1 VSRHQALSHKEFRK
15 ARVYTDSIPNLKG
28 SFSFNVLGENMF
40 FITLVVITAVC
51 LLLPTARLYGII
63 GAMLLLYFYPF
74 LTIGVLLLA
83 GIALQYY
90 RRKLH
95 AQLYSG
101 RP

>member
-1 VSRHQALSHKEFRK
+1 MSHKESRK
-15 ARVYTDSIPNLKG
+15 ASVYTDRIPNLKG

-51 LLLPTARLYGII
+51 LQLPTTRLYGVI
-63 GAMLLLYFYPF
+63 GLMLLLYFYPF

-95 AQLYSG
+95 AKLYSG